1 MAAIQKVLTFKVF
14 LGIIVIIVFQ
24 IFLNIY
30 LLTGYTEYNRYDIFE
45 KAELRRMR
53 GILDLDLT
61 SETDKDEQISEDISR
76 IRTSVRKELQIL
88 EDERRKVVQEV
99 SA

>member
-1 MAAIQKVLTFKVF
+1 MLS
-14 LGIIVIIVFQ
+14 
-24 IFLNIY
+24 
-30 LLTGYTEYNRYDIFE
+30 
-45 KAELRRMR
+45 
-53 GILDLDLT
+53 ILDLDLT